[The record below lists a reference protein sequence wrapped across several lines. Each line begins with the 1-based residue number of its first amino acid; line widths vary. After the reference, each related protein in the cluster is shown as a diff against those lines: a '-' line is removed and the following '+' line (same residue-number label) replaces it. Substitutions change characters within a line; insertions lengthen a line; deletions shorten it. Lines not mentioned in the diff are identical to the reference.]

1 MKSFRYVVVVLALL
15 MSVSLVK
22 AEEVKKG
29 FHFQTRQKESWMEIL
44 TIPMDILITHG

>member
-22 AEEVKKG
+22 AEEVKKEEPK
-29 FHFQTRQKESWMEIL
+29 QLDKVMTL
-44 TIPMDILITHG
+44 TGKLT